1 MRLKKYNSKKTSAF
15 GGNFVPH
22 LSVAPLAA
30 YAERGRVNPPSLH
43 CVAPLSLP
51 PPPLRGSPGFEAGC
65 VCAWAHPQVCD
76 CRCAAPAQ
84 TQGSRE
90 AAGAKRDCIPSLAG
104 DLPCPPPTSSGRACG
119 PLAWCPASVAACRN
133 GLRPPWPGAPRWTA
147 LTGGACRPP
156 PGGGAP
162 RCTSRCIQYRTP
174 FLPEIILIPVVYL
187 YFKT

>member
-1 MRLKKYNSKKTSAF
+1 MRLKKYNSKKTSAC

-90 AAGAKRDCIPSLAG
+90 AAGAKRLAAP
-104 DLPCPPPTSSGRACG
+104 LPGNPLPVLPDGAKAPHAGR
-119 PLAWCPASVAACRN
+119 
-133 GLRPPWPGAPRWTA
+133 GAPTRRKMRR
-147 LTGGACRPP
+147 GCRPHWR
-156 PGGGAP
+156 GAP
-162 RCTSRCIQYRTP
+162 LHLTAQLTPLHLGGVAGVSDQRKRWPNTTQHEKEKQSWPKRRLFFRIQH
-174 FLPEIILIPVVYL
+174 
-187 YFKT
+187 